1 MKNINNIENQELAD
15 KQVKLRPSQKQLL
28 EQMKLAN
35 KESLADVLDRI
46 LEEREELSKKVNQ
59 KFNKT
64 TIVKHSEVI
73 KNYLNRIIEMNLAI
87 EKEAQDIINLEI
99 KKYSDKVGEVEE
111 AIILLAD
118 TMKELNDIKKEHG
131 ELIHENEK
139 LHNDLNNEIEN
150 KNKLEE
156 DKSHYL
162 TQLNETISELNRLSE
177 QNTDL
182 KIKNNEKNNEIAV
195 LTNSKNNLETI
206 IATKETEIN
215 NWKIL
220 NKTLDS
226 DKKYLQESLNKLN
239 EKLEKL
245 ENKNIKIF
253 STQKEVVELNF
264 KLESKLR
271 DANNEINELK
281 TKFNILEIENKR
293 LVNQIKEREI

>member
-28 EQMKLAN
+28 EQMKIAN

-64 TIVKHSEVI
+64 TILKHSEVI
-73 KNYLNRIIEMNLAI
+73 KNYLNRIIELNLAI

-139 LHNDLNNEIEN
+139 LYNDLNNEIEN

-156 DKSHYL
+156 DKSHCL
-162 TQLNETISELNRLSE
+162 KQLNGAISELNRLSE

-215 NWKIL
+215 NLNIL

-264 KLESKLR
+264 ILESKLR

-281 TKFNILEIENKR
+281 TNFNILEIENKR
-293 LVNQIKEREI
+293 LVNQIKEIEV

>member
-1 MKNINNIENQELAD
+1 MQNINNIENQELAD

-35 KESLADVLDRI
+35 KEPLADVLDRI
-46 LEEREELSKKVNQ
+46 LEEREELSKKVNEQ
-59 KFNKT
+59 FNKT

-73 KNYLNRIIEMNLAI
+73 KNYLNRIIEINLDI

-99 KKYSDKVGEVEE
+99 KKYSDKVGEIEE
-111 AIILLAD
+111 AITLLAD
-118 TMKELNDIKKEHG
+118 TMKELNDIKKEHS
-131 ELIHENEK
+131 ELIYENEK
-139 LHNDLNNEIEN
+139 LHKNLNNEIEN
-150 KNKLEE
+150 KNKLEIE
-156 DKSHYL
+156 KSHYL
-162 TQLNETISELNRLSE
+162 TQLNETISQLNRLNE

-215 NWKIL
+215 NWKIS
-220 NKTLDS
+220 NKTLES
-226 DKKYLQESLNKLN
+226 DKKYLQDSLNKLN

-245 ENKNIKIF
+245 DNKNIEIF

-264 KLESKLR
+264 RLESKLR

-281 TKFNILEIENKR
+281 TNFNILEIENKR